1 MQGRREITEQSYP
14 SISLLLM
21 TSWHRNAHKEGS
33 GGVGRPVPDRWAIAR
48 ATSRMLQARAACNC
62 IQPSPSSTKHHCII
76 LCSTSRSPQ
85 GRNSAVAS
93 FTIRFNRRDVF
104 TVICHWTS
112 ELIATRWARL
122 AWRHSTTSLGRD
134 AANRPAYHCCCC
146 CCSNSRRVSSD
157 GREWWRS
164 AVTRL
169 RRADVNTDASL
180 GADEKLTCDPSYK
193 ISYDLS

>member
-1 MQGRREITEQSYP
+1 MPTRKDLVVLVDQSLIDGLLQGLHQECCRLGRLATAYNPRRALPNITVSSYAAR
-14 SISLLLM
+14 LD
-21 TSWHRNAHKEGS
+21 RHKAET
-33 GGVGRPVPDRWAIAR
+33 V
-48 ATSRMLQARAACNC
+48 
-62 IQPSPSSTKHHCII
+62 H
-76 LCSTSRSPQ
+76 
-85 GRNSAVAS
+85 AVAS

-134 AANRPAYHCCCC
+134 AATRPAYHCCCGCC

-164 AVTRL
+164 GVTRL

-180 GADEKLTCDPSYK
+180 CADEKLTCDPSYK